1 MQRTKYAA
9 EFKSEAVTARVM
21 GLPSSVACESAS
33 GANLNTR
40 CIECPPRNAIFSFS
54 AGAVEQIA
62 QRAADDEVLCS
73 TCRAS
78 GQGAFALHAW
88 MYALGIKSRSPRVH

>member
-1 MQRTKYAA
+1 M
-9 EFKSEAVTARVM
+9 AV
-21 GLPSSVACESAS
+21 
-33 GANLNTR
+33 
-40 CIECPPRNAIFSFS
+40 PPRNAIFSFS
-54 AGAVEQIA
+54 AGALNRSHNARQMM
-62 QRAADDEVLCS
+62 RSCS